1 MTTEIAEFKPFESQM
16 AEFKK
21 KYDGVVYDLDDEKQ
35 EKQARSDRYAIGKVI
50 SKLDDAHKKI
60 KEPLKIQVDLI
71 DGERKRIKDELLDIQ
86 NKIKDQITAHED
98 KIREHAEMLQ
108 DKVDRIVALGQ
119 FGEFEN
125 PTSTQLRERIAH
137 LESIEVDDSYE
148 IRKADAAL
156 AQIETN
162 KLLNAL
168 YDKQKQY
175 EDEQAELER
184 LRQEKEE
191 RDRKEREE
199 QIRKEAAEKAKR
211 EAEEA
216 AAKAK
221 REAEEK
227 TRREREEAERK
238 AKAEQERIQAEADRK
253 VREAKEAAEKAA
265 QVERDRIAAE
275 EAEKKRLADIEAK
288 KKEKQAHRAKIHK
301 AAKASFIK
309 EGFSEEDATR
319 IVELIKDGKINHVI
333 IEY

>member
-35 EKQARSDRYAIGKVI
+35 EKQARSDRYAIGKVV

-86 NKIKDQITAHED
+86 NKIKDQIKAHED
-98 KIREHAEMLQ
+98 AIREHAEMLQ
-108 DKVDRIVALGQ
+108 GKVDAITVLGE
-119 FGEFEN
+119 FGEFET
-125 PTSTQLRERIAH
+125 PTSDQLLGRIER
-137 LESIEVDDSYE
+137 LDEVEVDDSYE
-148 IRKADAAL
+148 IRKADATL
-156 AQIETN
+156 AQVETKK
-162 KLLNAL
+162 KLTAL
-168 YDKQKQY
+168 YEQQKKH

-199 QIRKEAAEKAKR
+199 QIRKEAAEKAKK
-211 EAEEA
+211 EALEKA
-216 AAKAK
+216 AL
-221 REAEEK
+221 
-227 TRREREEAERK
+227 ERMEAERK
-238 AKAEQERIQAEADRK
+238 AKEEQERIQAEADRL
-253 VREAKEAAEKAA
+253 VREAHEQAEKKAAEERAKHEEEVRKQKEREAAEAKAKQEKEAAE
-265 QVERDRIAAE
+265 
-275 EAEKKRLADIEAK
+275 AK
-288 KKEKQAHRAKIHK
+288 KKARQTHRAKIHSGIK
-301 AAKASFIK
+301 GAFI
-309 EGFSEEDATR
+309 ERGFDEETATK